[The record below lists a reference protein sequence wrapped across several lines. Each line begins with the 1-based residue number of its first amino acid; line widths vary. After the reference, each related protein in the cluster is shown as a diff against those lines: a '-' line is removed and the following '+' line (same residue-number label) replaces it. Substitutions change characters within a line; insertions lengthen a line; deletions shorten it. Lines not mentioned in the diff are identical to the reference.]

1 MQIYKTYKFRLY
13 PTDKQQE
20 KLNSFLGTKRFIYN
34 HYLNEKEKNSK
45 LTLKEMKQ
53 DLVSLQENYPWLKEV
68 DGSILRT
75 TLDDLDNAFTRFY
88 KKMSGY
94 PKYKKY
100 TGKQSYRT
108 PCIRGSYK
116 EKNYQNIKID
126 LDRRVIKLPK
136 IEEIKI
142 KGYRNLKEFN
152 KKIINATITK
162 EAKKYYAILLVE
174 ETINLEPFIPRYV
187 VGVDLGVKDLVI
199 TSNGLKYHKLEKLKQ
214 LENKLKG
221 LNKWLSRSMKGSKTR
236 QKIILKIQRVNQK
249 IKNMRKFY
257 NHLITNKIVKENDII
272 ITETLKVKD
281 MIVDGKSKLAKYI
294 SNSNLSEIIHQLKYK
309 ASWHNKRLYQINT
322 YYPSS
327 QTCSN
332 CKTKN
337 KELKDLNIR
346 EWECKSCH
354 FKHDRDINASFN
366 ILDEGIKLY
375 LKDLQTEQSI

>member
-13 PTDKQQE
+13 PTEKQQE
-20 KLNSFLGTKRFIYN
+20 KLNSFLGTKRFICN

-53 DLVSLQENYPWLKEV
+53 DLVSLQEDYPCLKEV

-100 TGKQSYRT
+100 IGKQSYRT

-214 LENKLKG
+214 LEAKLKG

-249 IKNMRKFY
+249 IKNMKKFY

-281 MIVDGKSKLAKYI
+281 MIADGKSKLAKYI
-294 SNSNLSEIIHQLKYK
+294 SNSNLSEILNQLKYK

>member
-1 MQIYKTYKFRLY
+1 MQIYKTYKFRIY
-13 PTDKQQE
+13 PSDKQQE

-45 LTLKEMKQ
+45 LTLKEMKH
-53 DLVSLQENYPWLKEV
+53 DLVSLQEVYPWLKEV

-75 TLDDLDNAFTRFY
+75 TLDDLDNAFVRFY
-88 KKMSGY
+88 KKLSEY

-100 TGKQSYRT
+100 TEKQSYRT

-116 EKNYQNIKID
+116 EKSYQNIKID
-126 LDRRVIKLPK
+126 LKRRVIKLPK
-136 IEEIKI
+136 MEEIKI

-152 KKIINATITK
+152 SKIINATVTK
-162 EAKKYYAILLVE
+162 EAKKYYAIILVE
-174 ETINLEPFIPRYV
+174 ETIHLEPFIPRYV
-187 VGVDLGVKDLVI
+187 VGVDLGIKDLAI
-199 TSNGLKYHKLEKLKQ
+199 TTNGLKYHKLEKLKQ
-214 LENKLKG
+214 LEDKLKG
-221 LNKWLSRSMKGSKTR
+221 LNKWLSRSQKRSKNR

-249 IKNMRKFY
+249 IKNMKKFY
-257 NHLITNKIVKENDII
+257 NHLITNKLVKENDII

-309 ASWHNKRLYQINT
+309 ARWYNKRLYQINT

-337 KELKDLNIR
+337 KELKDLSIR
-346 EWECKSCH
+346 EWECPSCN
-354 FKHDRDINASFN
+354 FKHDRDINASLN

-375 LKDLQTEQSI
+375 LKDLRAELSI